1 MLQASDGTRG
11 QYRLGEA
18 TASRRFEDSRIVH
31 RRLRALGPA
40 RSANDRLGPAVTGR
54 SVSASATTASHDM
67 RDTLE
72 STAHWSGHGF
82 IDVGSKNTVVP

>member
-1 MLQASDGTRG
+1 
-11 QYRLGEA
+11 
-18 TASRRFEDSRIVH
+18 
-31 RRLRALGPA
+31 
-40 RSANDRLGPAVTGR
+40 
-54 SVSASATTASHDM
+54 M